1 MEANKV
7 TLSHKPPSDGG
18 MVKEEFIRVG
28 TTLYKIVEQP
38 RLNGGYVKKR
48 IAWNNETLRQDYGKD
63 ATQEN
68 IMALATQFETAPE
81 AAAANQ

>member
-28 TTLYKIVEQP
+28 TTLYKISILSGEEQ
-38 RLNGGYVKKR
+38 
-48 IAWNNETLRQDYGKD
+48 TLRWKQR
-63 ATQEN
+63 
-68 IMALATQFETAPE
+68 IPSM
-81 AAAANQ
+81 